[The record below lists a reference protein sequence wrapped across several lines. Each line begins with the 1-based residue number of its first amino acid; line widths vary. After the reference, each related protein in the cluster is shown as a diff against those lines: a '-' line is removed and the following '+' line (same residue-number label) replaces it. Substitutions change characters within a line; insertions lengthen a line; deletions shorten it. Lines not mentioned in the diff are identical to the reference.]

1 MHEKRK
7 VGVVLIIIIRIFLKK
22 KGKIKIKIKMVLM
35 QLYAVFS
42 RRVLC
47 PHCAVS
53 GSMREFRFCNSSN

>member
-7 VGVVLIIIIRIFLKK
+7 VGVVLIIIRIFLKK
-22 KGKIKIKIKMVLM
+22 KGKIKIKMVLM